1 MTNTI
6 QPAKSEQLLS
16 VQFLKDV
23 AICSEKYNT
32 TNALGFDG
40 EIGVCYSFTDGSTL
54 KIAKEYF
61 RFGEPKKFM
70 EFTDARGIVE
80 IKVKRLSEKHI
91 LSIVRSILKSTP
103 LFIQYQLSSTR
114 LQSISN

>member
-1 MTNTI
+1 MSNTI

-23 AICSEKYNT
+23 AISSEKYNS
-32 TNALGFDG
+32 TNAFGFDG
-40 EIGVCYSFTDGSTL
+40 EIGVCYYFTDGSSL
-54 KIAKEYF
+54 KIAKEHF

-70 EFTDARGIVE
+70 EFIDARGIAE

-103 LFIQYQLSSTR
+103 SSIQYHLST
-114 LQSISN
+114 ISQQHSNN